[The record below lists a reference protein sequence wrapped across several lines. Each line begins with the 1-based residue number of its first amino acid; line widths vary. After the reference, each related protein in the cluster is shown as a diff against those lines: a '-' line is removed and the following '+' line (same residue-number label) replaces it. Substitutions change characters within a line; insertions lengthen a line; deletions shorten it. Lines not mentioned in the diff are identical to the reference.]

1 MSQFSI
7 RKLERSDVDQLRE
20 LLATRDDTE
29 AEELDRRL
37 DMMKWLAFDNPVA
50 DGEPTYFVAE
60 AEGKLIA
67 HLGRMPNNFLIDGK
81 VVRGYYIHDLFVCPA
96 YRQKGMGLFISL
108 ALYKATKEES
118 DSFCALPFA
127 TPLNLRIQRRLP
139 FYQEVA
145 VDNYVKILKTEVIL
159 HGLVKSGRVLQLLSW
174 VPNVLLSTIDT
185 VMQNMS
191 SVEVERVERFDE
203 RFDALNDSLS
213 SRLGICSAKTA
224 DFLNWKYIDRPVT
237 SHRVYAVFE
246 EGKVL
251 GFVSLGF
258 ARYLDH
264 GQPVGLI
271 MDLTADPADK
281 KTISAL
287 AAKAVSHF
295 RTLGAGTI
303 QCILT
308 QPGIASGLKRH
319 LFLHRNAW
327 KQPMMLG
334 NLDKSPVPGMDLSD
348 MRLWHMTKGE
358 SDGSMFL

>member
-1 MSQFSI
+1 M
-7 RKLERSDVDQLRE
+7 
-20 LLATRDDTE
+20 
-29 AEELDRRL
+29 
-37 DMMKWLAFDNPVA
+37 
-50 DGEPTYFVAE
+50 
-60 AEGKLIA
+60 
-67 HLGRMPNNFLIDGK
+67 
-81 VVRGYYIHDLFVCPA
+81 
-96 YRQKGMGLFISL
+96 
-108 ALYKATKEES
+108 
-118 DSFCALPFA
+118 
-127 TPLNLRIQRRLP
+127 
-139 FYQEVA
+139 
-145 VDNYVKILKTEVIL
+145 
-159 HGLVKSGRVLQLLSW
+159 
-174 VPNVLLSTIDT
+174 LSTIDT

-271 MDLTADPADK
+271 MDLTADPADR

-287 AAKAVSHF
+287 VAKAVSHF
-295 RTLGAGTI
+295 RALGAGTI